1 MTPTVLFSSL
11 TCVTPQHLN
20 NALHCVGQL
29 KAWMDRTKSDARKHG
44 FVGTLLG
51 HRRYLPDLHAQDHAK
66 RAYAERQAVNS
77 VVQGSAA
84 DVIKLAMV
92 RMQGRLN
99 ALTPE
104 ARRGEYGEPRLL
116 MQIHDELIYEVRS
129 LPLLSLST
137 PPSQPTFSPLC
148 GSFSGGRGGAPAAC
162 LRGVAAADHGDGR
175 GGGGALRRAAAGQRG
190 GGRVVGHHGQVRVT
204 SDE

>member
-1 MTPTVLFSSL
+1 
-11 TCVTPQHLN
+11 
-20 NALHCVGQL
+20 
-29 KAWMDRTKSDARKHG
+29 MDRTKSDARKHG

-129 LPLLSLST
+129 LPLCPSL
-137 PPSQPTFSPLC
+137 PPSQPTFSPL
-148 GSFSGGRGGAPAAC
+148 
-162 LRGVAAADHGDGR
+162 
-175 GGGGALRRAAAGQRG
+175 
-190 GGRVVGHHGQVRVT
+190 
-204 SDE
+204 